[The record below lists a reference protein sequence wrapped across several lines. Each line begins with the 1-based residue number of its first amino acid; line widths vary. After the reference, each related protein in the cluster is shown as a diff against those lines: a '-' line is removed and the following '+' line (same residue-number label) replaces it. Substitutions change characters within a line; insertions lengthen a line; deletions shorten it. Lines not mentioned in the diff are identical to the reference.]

1 MQKYLQIIIVFFI
14 LCALTRVC
22 DAKREHLIQG
32 RTMGTTYHITVVT
45 GNFKGISGLKE
56 KIDVRLEDINRVFS
70 TYLEDSEI
78 SRFNAL
84 NKADEKFRV
93 SDDFIQV
100 MKVGRKIHQLSE
112 GAWDGTVN
120 PLVDLWG
127 FGPTQREPKVPAAGA
142 IKERLD
148 SVGFDRIQ
156 IIAPNFIVKNSARI
170 TLDLNSIAKGFAVDQ
185 VSQLI
190 AAGGIENY
198 LVEIGG

>member
-1 MQKYLQIIIVFFI
+1 
-14 LCALTRVC
+14 
-22 DAKREHLIQG
+22 
-32 RTMGTTYHITVVT
+32 VVT
-45 GNFKGISGLKE
+45 DDLKGVGGLKE

-84 NKADEKFRV
+84 IRADEKFRV

-100 MKVGRKIHQLSE
+100 MKVGRKINQLSE

-127 FGPTQREPKVPAAGA
+127 FGPTQRERKMPVAGA
-142 IKERLD
+142 IKQRLD
-148 SVGFDRIQ
+148 RVGFDQIQ
-156 IIAPNFIVKNSARI
+156 IIAPNYIVKNSAGI

-190 AAGGIENY
+190 AAGGFENY
-198 LVEIGG
+198 LVEIGGEVYAAGLRKDNKKWRIGINKKLF